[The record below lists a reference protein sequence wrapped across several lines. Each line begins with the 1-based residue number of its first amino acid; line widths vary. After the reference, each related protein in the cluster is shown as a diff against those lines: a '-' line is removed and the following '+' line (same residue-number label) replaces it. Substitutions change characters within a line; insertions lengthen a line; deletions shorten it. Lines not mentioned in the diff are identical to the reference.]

1 MPARRDGKLYSFIY
15 NAIKDAH
22 RYAVQESDT
31 TMLTVASSVRTIK
44 FKLHNKNRFIKMV
57 EDKYKQQEQPKTS
70 KKDWKKWLNHKWVV
84 QNIPF
89 FLFLALLAVL
99 YIYNGHHADKLT
111 RKMSATEKHIKE
123 LEYEFKTL
131 KSEVIFRS
139 KASEL
144 VKAVEPL
151 GLKEL
156 TAAPVM
162 LSSGTVE

>member
-1 MPARRDGKLYSFIY
+1 
-15 NAIKDAH
+15 
-22 RYAVQESDT
+22 
-31 TMLTVASSVRTIK
+31 
-44 FKLHNKNRFIKMV
+44 MV
-57 EDKYKQQEQPKTS
+57 DDKYKQQEQRKAA
-70 KKDWKKWLNHKWVV
+70 KLDWKKLLNHKWVV

-89 FLFLALLAVL
+89 FLFLAVLAVL

-111 RKMSATEKHIKE
+111 RKLSATEKHIKE
-123 LEYEFKTL
+123 LEYEFKTI

-156 TAAPVM
+156 TTAPVM
-162 LSSGTVE
+162 LTAETTK